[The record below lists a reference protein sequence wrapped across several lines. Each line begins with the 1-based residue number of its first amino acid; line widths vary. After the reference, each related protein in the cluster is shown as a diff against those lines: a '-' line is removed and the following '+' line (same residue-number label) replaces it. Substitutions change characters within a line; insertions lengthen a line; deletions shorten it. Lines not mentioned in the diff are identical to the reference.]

1 MTSKLNNANLTF
13 TDASSNVGIVNF
25 ASNEFGVD
33 KPISFSAGVSATQLA
48 VSGSGQITAL
58 SSVGTFDV
66 DTLKLNGSASGQ
78 TTLLAAASTTS
89 HTLTLP
95 ATQGAAGSLLQN
107 DGSGGLSW
115 FKYPI
120 VAGNVDIGDVGGG
133 STATVGG
140 DFTSATKVNNDFG
153 SSGSQVT
160 LRWSSKGSSPK
171 SVTLQAGWNDS
182 NSFDTEDNDID
193 VPLVKSLID
202 GRLVFQLEES
212 SSVTQNLLFYV
223 TVFY

>member
-1 MTSKLNNANLTF
+1 MTSKLNKSNLTF
-13 TDASSNVGIVNF
+13 TDASSNVGIINF

-48 VSGSGQITAL
+48 VSGSGQITAV

-78 TTLLAAASTTS
+78 TTIQAAASTTN

-95 ATQGAAGSLLQN
+95 AAQGAASSLLQN

-120 VAGNVDIGDVGGG
+120 VAGNVNIGDVGGG
-133 STATVGG
+133 STATAGG
-140 DFTSATKVNNDFG
+140 DFNSATKVSNNFG
-153 SSGSQVT
+153 SAGCEVT
-160 LRWSSKGSSPK
+160 LGWSSKGSSPK
-171 SVTLQAGWNDS
+171 SVTLQAAWNGS
-182 NSFDTEDNDID
+182 NSFDTEDNDIS
-193 VPLVKSLID
+193 VPLVKSLSD
-202 GRLVFQLEES
+202 GSLVFQLEETA
-212 SSVTQNLLFYV
+212 SVNQDLIFYV